1 MPTAARTMPKV
12 APKRAADPIF
22 TAIEIHREAW
32 DVYVRIDNTE
42 PRNPALHK
50 RAGKAA
56 DHALGILMDTVPTTL
71 AGIRAALA
79 YFVEFDKGCVP
90 NTSGEYLPTLLLSP
104 VFAAET
110 MEGVR

>member
-1 MPTAARTMPKV
+1 MPTAAKTKATPK
-12 APKRAADPIF
+12 PGADPIF

-56 DHALGILMDTVPTTL
+56 DHALCLLMETAPTTL

-79 YFVEFDKGCVP
+79 YFVECDKGCIP

-110 MEGVR
+110 TEGVR